1 MSFPHSVRG
10 KVPFVGKVH
19 LGLATD
25 VDEEDLDDWCAILK
39 IAAVMRLIL
48 KDNPDTHVTVHFL
61 LDCNDR
67 IKYLKC
73 LMQAFSR
80 CNKDTLYIHDANL
93 EFVIYKF
100 EVTSAE
106 RLKEVDRR
114 MHKALQKD
122 AHGADA
128 HDEVVKIEESR
139 KPSKFPW
146 HFLDA
151 FIVAGPL
158 HGINTDNIKNMPIY
172 SVVAQVGDNKSV
184 NAQPNEEFMKMQS
197 ACKLKRN
204 GNEDVRIESRYWEFP
219 PQDPNGEDGVT
230 RQSLISI
237 SYMEIFCVLHEKT
250 KQHTFQ
256 MMIEGLA
263 NATRRTF
270 TDRPDNR
277 RGKHM
282 RNRIDVSNKKTVEA
296 MMLDIQPSSSITF
309 TRCNT
314 KTQAQIV
321 EKIGPVGNMFNAIL
335 KMADK
340 LLTDLSEDN
349 VVLVQSS
356 VSLSPAMGNV
366 TLNLSALFQS
376 YCQQF
381 QIDESDPL
389 AQHSPYTEKIAILTC
404 ILSSMAVFGNIFA
417 PSPEIAT
424 DPQFMDL
431 VKSEIVQGFPKCKP
445 QGELK
450 FLTPNYDGRVCEGVL
465 LHVLQLTPLQNLKHV
480 VVHGYGAHPDTQP
493 AVASMAAG
501 GHVVVCKQGEEEMD
515 AYKSREKE
523 QLDEIVLSQ
532 RNVFRRTESVIDA
545 VMLPGASTVEEDVM
559 ARPFTDENIREVCA
573 AVCAPMATVIAT
585 AYAETPTPSVS
596 RTPSDLHMEVAT

>member
-1 MSFPHSVRG
+1 MG
-10 KVPFVGKVH
+10 KLH
-19 LGLATD
+19 LGLITD

-39 IAAVMRLIL
+39 MVAVMRLLL
-48 KDNPDTHVTVHFL
+48 KDNPSTHVTVHVA

-73 LMQAFSR
+73 LLQAFSQ
-80 CNKDTLYIHDANL
+80 CIKDTLYIHDANL

-106 RLKEVDRR
+106 RLKEVNRR

-122 AHGADA
+122 AHDADA
-128 HDEVVKIEESR
+128 VVKIEESR
-139 KPSKFPW
+139 DPSEFPW
-146 HFLDA
+146 LFLDA
-151 FIVAGPL
+151 LIVAGPL
-158 HGINTDNIKNMPIY
+158 HGMDTGNIKHMPIY

-184 NAQPNEEFMKMQS
+184 NGQPNEEFMKMQS
-197 ACKLKRN
+197 ACKLKSN
-204 GNEDVRIESRYWEFP
+204 GNGDVRIESRYWEFP
-219 PQDPNGEDGVT
+219 PVDPNGEDGIT

-237 SYMEIFCVLHEKT
+237 AYMEIFCVLNEKT

-277 RGKHM
+277 RGKHV
-282 RNRIDVSNKKTVEA
+282 RIRIDVSNKKTVEA
-296 MMLDIQPSSSITF
+296 MMLDIQPSSSISITIF
-309 TRCNT
+309 NT
-314 KTQAQIV
+314 KTQSQIV
-321 EKIGPVGNMFNAIL
+321 KKIGPVGNMYNEIL

-340 LLTDLSEDN
+340 LLADLSENN

-356 VSLSPAMGNV
+356 VSLSPEIGNV
-366 TLNLSALFQS
+366 TLNLTALFQS
-376 YCQQF
+376 YCEKF

-404 ILSSMAVFGNIFA
+404 VLSSMAVFGNIFA

-431 VKSEIVQGFPKCKP
+431 VKSEIIQGFPKSKP

-450 FLTPNYDGRVCEGVL
+450 FLTPNYDGRVCEAVL

-480 VVHGYGAHPDTQP
+480 VVHGYAAQLDAPSGT
-493 AVASMAAG
+493 VASMAAG
-501 GHVVVCKQGEEEMD
+501 GHVVVCKQDKEEID

-532 RNVFRRTESVIDA
+532 RNVFRRTESLIDA
-545 VMLPGASTVEEDVM
+545 VMLPGASNEEDVI

-596 RTPSDLHMEVAT
+596 RTPSDLHMEVAR

>member
-10 KVPFVGKVH
+10 KVPFVDKLH
-19 LGLATD
+19 IGLITD

-39 IAAVMRLIL
+39 ITAVMRLIH
-48 KDNPDTHVTVHFL
+48 KDNPSTHLTVHL
-61 LDCNDR
+61 ALDCDDR

-80 CNKDTLYIHDANL
+80 CSKDTLCIHDANL

-122 AHGADA
+122 VHGTNA
-128 HDEVVKIEESR
+128 VVQIEESR
-139 KPSKFPW
+139 NAREFPW
-146 HFLDA
+146 PFLDVL
-151 FIVAGPL
+151 IVAGPL
-158 HGINTDNIKNMPIY
+158 HGINTTNIKHMPIY
-172 SVVAQVGDNKSV
+172 SVVAQVGDKKSV

-197 ACKLKRN
+197 SCKLKSSGN
-204 GNEDVRIESRYWEFP
+204 GDVRIESRYWEFP
-219 PQDPNGEDGVT
+219 PVDPNGEDGVT

-237 SYMEIFCVLHEKT
+237 AYMEIFCVLHEKT

-277 RGKHM
+277 RGKHV

-296 MMLDIQPSSSITF
+296 MMLDIQPSSSITI
-309 TRCNT
+309 TKLNT
-314 KTQAQIV
+314 KTQVQVV
-321 EKIGPVGNMFNAIL
+321 EKIGPVGNMYNAIL

-340 LLTDLSEDN
+340 LLTDLPESN
-349 VVLVQSS
+349 VVLVRSS

-376 YCQQF
+376 YCRQF

-389 AQHSPYTEKIAILTC
+389 MQHSPYTEKIAILTC
-404 ILSSMAVFGNIFA
+404 VLSSMAVFGNIFA

-424 DPQFMDL
+424 DPQFLDL
-431 VKSEIVQGFPKCKP
+431 VKSEIIQGFPKCKP

-450 FLTPNYDGRVCEGVL
+450 FLTPNYDGVVCEAVL
-465 LHVLQLTPLQNLKHV
+465 LHVLQVVPLQKLKHV
-480 VVHGYGAHPDTQP
+480 VVPGYDAQPDAQP
-493 AVASMAAG
+493 GTVASMAAG
-501 GHVVVCKQGEEEMD
+501 GHVVVCKQDEQEID

-545 VMLPGASTVEEDVM
+545 VMLPVESKELEEDVM
-559 ARPFTDENIREVCA
+559 ARPFTDKNIREVCA

-596 RTPSDLHMEVAT
+596 RASSDLHMEVAT